1 MPDTL
6 EADIPVPRV
15 LRRFDTADLSLHGKW
30 VLPRMM
36 TAFPHLNERSVA
48 SFLQTV
54 NSNNE
59 YLFLFQ
65 DDSVALAQVLSAQT
79 LDASRV
85 VIERFVWAK
94 DRDDK
99 EQVKAAAEFY
109 VEFRRWAKGLNS
121 EIVIVGENTDV
132 PNDLIKEKL
141 GRIYTRQQ
149 SFARI

>member
-1 MPDTL
+1 
-6 EADIPVPRV
+6 
-15 LRRFDTADLSLHGKW
+15 
-30 VLPRMM
+30 
-36 TAFPHLNERSVA
+36 
-48 SFLQTV
+48 
-54 NSNNE
+54 
-59 YLFLFQ
+59 
-65 DDSVALAQVLSAQT
+65 VLSAQT

-94 DRDDK
+94 DREDK
-99 EQVKAAAEFY
+99 EQVKFAAEFY

-149 SFARI
+149 SFARL